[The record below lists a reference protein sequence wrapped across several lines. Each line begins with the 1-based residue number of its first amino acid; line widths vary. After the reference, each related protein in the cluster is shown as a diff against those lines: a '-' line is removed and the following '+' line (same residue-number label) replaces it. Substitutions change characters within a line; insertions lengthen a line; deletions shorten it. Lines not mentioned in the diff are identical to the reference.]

1 MPEETTNTM
10 PGGEQPDG
18 NEQTA
23 PQGGPAPV
31 QPQNQGAAP
40 EQPAKKQVVL
50 SNDPSMAGASPAA
63 RKLAEAQGKTFA
75 STGQDNTGL
84 TGEPVSLPSKGIPY
98 PENHPASSGTIL
110 VRPITTKEEEILA
123 TERLQRQGIAL
134 DMIMQN
140 CIVTPGIDTM
150 DLVSGDRMMIL
161 FYLRAVSYG
170 PNYKFEAKLKGGH
183 TQMIETNVAKLK
195 MRHLP
200 EGFVEPYIVKV
211 NGQTYEL
218 QLNRGRFE
226 QEVIRARLRNKKK
239 PNATEIGGTTSL
251 KNLILSVNGNDDRD
265 FINRHIDTMVAGHAG
280 KLRKQ
285 IADIQPGPILE
296 EEVINEETGDL
307 EVVTIQLTE
316 TFFRADTESD

>member
-1 MPEETTNTM
+1 MAEETTNTM
-10 PGGEQPDG
+10 PGGEEQPQGDQQPTV
-18 NEQTA
+18 E
-23 PQGGPAPV
+23 GGPAPV
-31 QPQNQGAAP
+31 QHPNQHAAAP
-40 EQPAKKQVVL
+40 QAPVKRVL
-50 SNDPSMAGASPAA
+50 SNDPSMASASPAA
-63 RKLAEAQGKTFA
+63 QKLAQQQGKSYGT
-75 STGQDNTGL
+75 TGQMPEGL

-98 PENHPASSGTIL
+98 PPNHPASSGTIL

-170 PNYKFEAKLKGGH
+170 PNYKFEARLKGGH
-183 TQMIETNVAKLK
+183 RQMVETNVAKLK

-200 EGFVEPYIVKV
+200 EGFEEPYVIKV
-211 NGQTYEL
+211 DGTTYEM

-239 PNATEIGGTTSL
+239 ANATEIGGSTSL
-251 KNLILSVNGNDDRD
+251 KNLILSVDGNDDRD
-265 FINRHIDTMVAGHAG
+265 VISKHVDTLIAG
-280 KLRKQ
+280 KAGRLRKK

-296 EEVINEETGDL
+296 EEVINEETGEL

-316 TFFRADTESD
+316 TFFRSDAESD